1 LKELISLLLL
11 AGSNQD
17 GTMAKDG
24 ILDLKVNVS
33 SNNNKQIMISIKDI
47 IPNLWN
53 EITTYKTLN
62 DLSKIVYKTYF
73 TEGSNSD
80 DIINSYD
87 IIHCINNIK

>member
-47 IPNLWN
+47 IPNL
-53 EITTYKTLN
+53 
-62 DLSKIVYKTYF
+62 
-73 TEGSNSD
+73 
-80 DIINSYD
+80 
-87 IIHCINNIK
+87 